1 MPALR
6 FAVIDLDS
14 NEPMVAFDSI
24 DDANEFLASVELHH
38 IDINAIVDTIEDYD
52 GYRL

>member
-1 MPALR
+1 MPQVR

-24 DDANEFLASVELHH
+24 DDAEECRIELSHQ
-38 IDINAIVDTIEDYD
+38 DINAIVDTIEDD
-52 GYRL
+52 NGYRI

>member
-1 MPALR
+1 MGVR

-24 DDANEFLASVELHH
+24 DDAEECRVELTQQNINCM
-38 IDINAIVDTIEDYD
+38 IDTLDDAN

>member
-1 MPALR
+1 VPNVR

-24 DDANEFLASVELHH
+24 DDAEECRQEFSQQ
-38 IDINAIVDTIEDYD
+38 DIATIVDTIDD
-52 GYRL
+52 SLGYRL

>member
-1 MPALR
+1 MSHVR

-24 DDANEFLASVELHH
+24 DDAEECRREFTQQ
-38 IDINAIVDTIEDYD
+38 DINTIVDTIDD
-52 GYRL
+52 DNGYRL

>member
-1 MPALR
+1 MDAVR

-24 DDANEFLASVELHH
+24 DDAESCRQELSAQH
-38 IDINAIVDTIEDYD
+38 INAIVDTIDD
-52 GYRL
+52 SNGYRL

>member
-1 MPALR
+1 MSHVR

-24 DDANEFLASVELHH
+24 DDASDFLLAVELHH
-38 IDINAIVDTIEDYD
+38 KDIHAIIDTIEDD
-52 GYRL
+52 NGYRL